1 VKLICKKSK
10 SKDSLKFE
18 KIVLGSSEKICWT
31 DIKNNWQRT
40 ISVLELGEL
49 WTGTDVMILK
59 VFSTKKLAKKLAKK
73 LPFFTQT
80 SYILLV
86 FAEV

>member
-59 VFSTKKLAKKLAKK
+59 VFSTKKLAKKL
-73 LPFFTQT
+73 PFFTQT